1 MTTNRFP
8 WLTGVLLLVGFGLIY
23 WADQQLADIQQVTA
37 SLFQFPIGRM
47 ILWLGTLILA
57 GTGFGLALAA
67 AFRRVGKARTAALLW
82 GVIPLAVLAYYTL
95 SFAGA
100 LTRPIPFRWTRF
112 LFANVTIAT
121 SALLVGLFIAT
132 WLAPIVLPSGRTR
145 WSSPP
150 AGA

>member
-100 LTRPIPFRWTRF
+100 
-112 LFANVTIAT
+112 NVTIAT

-145 WSSPP
+145 WSPPP